1 MDQQNDQ
8 FNLPESGTQNT
19 SLSPDTQSTVTNM
32 APPDRAPSDSVRSVS
47 PNNSGSKPRSFAQ
60 ILAIALVVAVIGG
73 FSAGA
78 GGMFVKTYLSKSPAA
93 QTPVLTTQTASND
106 TVPAIINGSADI
118 AGIVETVGPSIVSIT
133 STVVY
138 RDFFN
143 VERTGTGS
151 GSGVIYGVSADAVDI
166 LTNEH
171 VIADAR
177 EVIVQ
182 LKADMYYKAEIIG
195 KDKSTDLAI
204 IRVSAK
210 DVPSDVLSQIKA
222 ARFGDSDQIRV
233 GETAIAIGNPLGY
246 NNTVTVGV
254 ISAVDREIKDK
265 NSLKLIQT
273 DAAINPGNSG
283 GALVNTRGEVIGI
296 NTIKISDT
304 QVEGIGFAIPSN
316 SVVPVV
322 NELASKGF
330 VSRPYLGI
338 YGAEIS
344 PEAAEA
350 YDIPVGILVRGVIE
364 GSGAEQ
370 AGLKAE
376 DVIIEVDDKRIENM
390 TQLSDILMAHE
401 IGDVVRVR
409 VVRSGSTLELNV
421 TLMDANS

>member
-1 MDQQNDQ
+1 
-8 FNLPESGTQNT
+8 
-19 SLSPDTQSTVTNM
+19 
-32 APPDRAPSDSVRSVS
+32 
-47 PNNSGSKPRSFAQ
+47 
-60 ILAIALVVAVIGG
+60 
-73 FSAGA
+73 
-78 GGMFVKTYLSKSPAA
+78 
-93 QTPVLTTQTASND
+93 
-106 TVPAIINGSADI
+106 
-118 AGIVETVGPSIVSIT
+118 VGPSIVSIT

-210 DVPSDVLSQIKA
+210 DVPSEVLSQIKA